1 MIIEGQWKAP
11 PEVEGGCEEYELLI
25 SKACDDECTEDEL
38 ARLKAH
44 LRGCERCRQ
53 LMRDYSD
60 LSLLMTTR
68 MAAMKCP
75 QPPTGSRNNI
85 IRMPDARK
93 LLPGRRTRRY
103 ARQFMAVAACIL
115 FFVMGHYI
123 GFKQAGVR
131 IAETTS
137 PIGVT
142 TPSMWVAQREV
153 TPALIANVESE
164 QPFTDSIDRY
174 RTAIGDELRNSDVN
188 WMRVR
193 ELVEAMGELR
203 TDLELLTIHMAYL
216 DIRTGTSPY
225 EVADHWETLG
235 TQNRVAHKP

>member
-1 MIIEGQWKAP
+1 MER
-11 PEVEGGCEEYELLI
+11 GCDEYELLI
-25 SKACDDECTEDEL
+25 SKACDDECTPEEL
-38 ARLKAH
+38 AKLKLH
-44 LRGCERCRQ
+44 LCGCESCRQ
-53 LMRDYSD
+53 LMKDYSE

-75 QPPTGSRNNI
+75 QPPIGSRNNI

-103 ARQFMAVAACIL
+103 VRQFVAVAACLL

-123 GFKQAGVR
+123 GFNQAGIR
-131 IAETTS
+131 ISETIS
-137 PIGVT
+137 PISVT
-142 TPSMWVAQREV
+142 TPSMWVAQRSA
-153 TPALIANVESE
+153 TPAAITGVESE

-174 RTAIGDELRNSDVN
+174 RAAIGDELRNSDVN

-235 TQNRVAHKP
+235 TQNRVVYKP

>member
-1 MIIEGQWKAP
+1 MGR
-11 PEVEGGCEEYELLI
+11 GCDEYELLI
-25 SKACDDECTEDEL
+25 SKACDDECTQDEL
-38 ARLKAH
+38 AKLKLH
-44 LRGCERCRQ
+44 LCGCESCRQ
-53 LMRDYSD
+53 LMKDYGE

-75 QPPTGSRNNI
+75 QPPTGSRSNI

-93 LLPGRRTRRY
+93 LVPGRRTRRY
-103 ARQFMAVAACIL
+103 VRQFAAVAACLL

-123 GFKQAGVR
+123 GFNQANVR
-131 IAETTS
+131 ISETIS
-137 PIGVT
+137 PIAVT
-142 TPSMWVAQREV
+142 TPSMWVAQRSLA
-153 TPALIANVESE
+153 PASIANVESE

-174 RTAIGDELRNSDVN
+174 RAAIGDELRNYDVN

-235 TQNRVAHKP
+235 TQNRVVHKP